1 MSKTTQNESGSHG
14 GGAPMTGAS
23 TQPNAGFN
31 GKPVARRVGL
41 ARPSLWAASAISLA
55 LGVTGTVAY
64 GVWFNHDQRTYAN
77 AIESARRALRLNEH
91 PPLIQTTAGVV
102 LPQPRPALPQPD
114 PRAAPAQQPAVV
126 AQQPAV
132 PAQQPDAQRPASSK
146 RPTVQ
151 TRAET
156 PAHTKASGN
165 PLTKIAALF
174 HPASYRRHGTQ
185 HQPDALGRP

>member
-14 GGAPMTGAS
+14 GGAPMKEAS
-23 TQPNAGFN
+23 TRPNARFN
-31 GKPVARRVGL
+31 EKAVAQRVGL
-41 ARPSLWAASAISLA
+41 ARPSLWAASAVSLA
-55 LGVTGTVAY
+55 LGVAGTVAY

-77 AIESARRALRLNEH
+77 AMENARRALRLNE
-91 PPLIQTTAGVV
+91 PPPPIQTTAGVV
-102 LPQPRPALPQPD
+102 LPQPTPALPD
-114 PRAAPAQQPAVV
+114 PRAAPAQEPAVV
-126 AQQPAV
+126 AQQPNV
-132 PAQQPDAQRPASSK
+132 QRPASPK
-146 RPTVQ
+146 RSTVQ

-156 PAHTKASGN
+156 PAHAKAGRN